1 MPVKERMKAG
11 EGAGGGEGG
20 QTLTTSV
27 LARMLS
33 TWNSLPKG
41 NAKWCS
47 SFGEESANCY
57 LIKIYTYHEARQSH
71 HKTPHRRKENFNSH
85 KSVHTTQQLY
95 SLPKKKKKKKK
106 AETTQ
111 MSFSRWLEK

>member
-1 MPVKERMKAG
+1 MHSLYKSSSSLTWDSCIALMLLHLGKKFPPHTPVIMPVKERMKAG

-20 QTLTTSV
+20 QTLTISV

-47 SFGEESANCY
+47 SFGEEFESC
-57 LIKIYTYHEARQSH
+57 LRS
-71 HKTPHRRKENFNSH
+71 
-85 KSVHTTQQLY
+85 
-95 SLPKKKKKKKK
+95 
-106 AETTQ
+106 
-111 MSFSRWLEK
+111 